1 MNTKSKVEE
10 RNEERIKIMQDFC
23 ESWKL
28 KRKRITKLT
37 LNHIHIDHQSKTLY
51 CFMPKVNVLLFITI
65 NLDAISKS

>member
-1 MNTKSKVEE
+1 MNKKLTIEE
-10 RNEERIKIMQDFC
+10 MNEEHIKRMQNFC

-28 KRKRITKLT
+28 KKKKITQLT

-51 CFMPKVNVLLFITI
+51 CFVPKVNVLLFKTI